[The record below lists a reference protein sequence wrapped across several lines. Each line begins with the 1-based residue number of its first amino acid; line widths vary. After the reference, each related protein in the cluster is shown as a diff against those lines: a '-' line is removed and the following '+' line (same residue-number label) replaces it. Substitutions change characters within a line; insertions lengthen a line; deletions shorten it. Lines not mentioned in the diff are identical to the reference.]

1 MRTMTKPDPAIALES
16 VTCRFALP
24 GGGQHVALDGLQL
37 EVGAGELLCLIGAS
51 GSGKTT
57 ALRTINRLAD
67 PSEGRVLVRGED
79 VRHLDPVRLRRG
91 IGYVVQRGG
100 LFPHLTVAGNLGLL
114 PGLEGWDPGRIAAR
128 TSELLEL
135 VRLPK
140 SAADRYPQELSG
152 GQRQRVG
159 VARALALDPPI
170 VLLDEPF
177 GALDP
182 ITRIE
187 LQGELRTL
195 HRRDGR
201 TFVLVT
207 HDLEEAFRLGDRIAI
222 VSEGRLLQVGSPQEL
237 TESPAGETVA
247 RFLETHLARHT
258 PEAGR

>member
-1 MRTMTKPDPAIALES
+1 MTKPDPAIALEGM
-16 VTCRFALP
+16 TCRFPLP

-67 PSEGRVLVRGED
+67 PSEGRVLVHGED
-79 VRHLDPVRLRRG
+79 VRGLDPVRLRRG

-114 PGLEGWDPGRIAAR
+114 PGLEGWDADRIAAR

-135 VRLPK
+135 VRLPD
-140 SAADRYPQELSG
+140 SASSRYPRELSG

-159 VARALALDPPI
+159 VARALALNPPL

-187 LQGELRTL
+187 LQDELRTL
-195 HRRDGR
+195 HQRDGR

-222 VSEGRLLQVGSPQEL
+222 LSEGRLLQVGSPQEL
-237 TESPAGETVA
+237 IESPADESVA

-258 PEAGR
+258 PESGR

>member
-1 MRTMTKPDPAIALES
+1 MTKPDPAIALES
-16 VTCRFALP
+16 VTCRFPLP
-24 GGGQHVALDGLQL
+24 GGGHHVALDQLRL

-57 ALRTINRLAD
+57 ALRTINRLAE

-79 VRHLDPVRLRRG
+79 VRDLDPVRLRRG

-114 PGLEGWDPGRIAAR
+114 PQLEGWDAGRIAAR
-128 TSELLEL
+128 TCELLEL
-135 VRLPK
+135 VRLPE
-140 SAADRYPQELSG
+140 SASSRYPRELSG

-182 ITRIE
+182 ITRLE

-195 HRRDGR
+195 HQRDGR

-222 VSEGRLLQVGSPQEL
+222 LSDGRLLQVGSPKEL
-237 TESPAGETVA
+237 TESPADETVA